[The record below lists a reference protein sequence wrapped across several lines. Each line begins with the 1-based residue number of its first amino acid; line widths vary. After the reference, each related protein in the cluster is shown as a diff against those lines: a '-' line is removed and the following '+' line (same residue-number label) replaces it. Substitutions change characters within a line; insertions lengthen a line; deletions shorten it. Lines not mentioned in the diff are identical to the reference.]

1 MKHQRTVITDNMWL
15 QWSLSTMQHPLQ
27 ETYYIWMPLVLL
39 SQLHFPVHPELCCRQ
54 SPFLVSPVSSAIPV
68 AICTPYCFNI
78 LHLSTYVC
86 FFGYFVGFFSRSFFF
101 LYPRVLQMCLEY
113 SCSWM
118 SFSSWNVVLFKKIY
132 QFYKHC
138 ANTFIQNHC
147 VVLFCFVFSLWSGVC
162 IWRQNLLW
170 RTKRNCV
177 FKLRG
182 LCSVWV
188 QGKNTL
194 DGIKILAC

>member
-27 ETYYIWMPLVLL
+27 ETYYVWMPLVLL

-118 SFSSWNVVLFKKIY
+118 SFSSWNVVLFKKISSISTVPTHL
-132 QFYKHC
+132 YK
-138 ANTFIQNHC
+138 II
-147 VVLFCFVFSLWSGVC
+147 VLFCFVLFFPSEAV
-162 IWRQNLLW
+162 
-170 RTKRNCV
+170 CV
-177 FKLRG
+177 FEGRTYFEGQRETVYSSSGDCVLFECKVR
-182 LCSVWV
+182 
-188 QGKNTL
+188 
-194 DGIKILAC
+194 ILLME